1 MDDIMNDDSIIP
13 SSEDYIE
20 AMNDIILTTNEN
32 YNMLMERIYI
42 RELAIFEATG
52 ELCVYNEASVDDFIL
67 GIKKF
72 LLKVWRA
79 IAGMFKSFMQMIDKY
94 TLNDK
99 RFISKYRDKL
109 LKHQGD
115 SNFSFTGHIFT
126 INDQELGNAIHELEL
141 NPLDHTVAN
150 TTTTTTTQTNTNT
163 TTNTTQTNTNNQQ
176 QNTQQQNN
184 GVNPAQAD
192 SNTNFNNNFGSGN
205 IKDITTLRANLE
217 TDLEGVR
224 MRVVKHFSHRT
235 KKDGTRLDDK
245 DFYNELCACLRNGH
259 EIDDKEELNLVQV
272 DVPNMIAE
280 MDGYRNTRRTLN
292 NSMREGKRVID
303 ASMKEAASKQKEVMN
318 QTVESQKIENHNKG
332 KTKEQVK
339 QDKLREVSYYITWK
353 NRTANMLTT
362 VEGSIIRALKDRSKQ
377 YKACCIELINYKPD
391 ENKGTSGTSTS

>member
-1 MDDIMNDDSIIP
+1 MIDTIMEDDNIIP

-32 YNMLMERIYI
+32 YNMLMERIYM
-42 RELAIFEATG
+42 RELLIFEATG
-52 ELCVYNEASVDDFIL
+52 ELCVYNEASIDDFIL

-79 IAGMFKSFMQMIDKY
+79 IAGMFKSFIQMIDKY
-94 TLNDK
+94 TMNDK
-99 RFISKYRDKL
+99 RFISKYRDQL
-109 LKHQGD
+109 LKHQAD

-126 INDQELGNAIHELEL
+126 INDQELNNAIHELEL

-150 TTTTTTTQTNTNT
+150 SNPTP
-163 TTNTTQTNTNNQQ
+163 TTNQNNNTQNNQ

-184 GVNPAQAD
+184 GPTPAPAD
-192 SNTNFNNNFGSGN
+192 TNTTFNNRFGSGE

-217 TDLEGVR
+217 TDLEGLR
-224 MRVVKHFSHRT
+224 MRIIKHFSHRS
-235 KKDGTRLDDK
+235 KKDGTKLDDK
-245 DFYNELCACLRNGH
+245 DFYTELGACLRNGH
-259 EIDDKEELNLVQV
+259 EIEDKEELNLVQI
-272 DVPNMIAE
+272 DVSNMISE
-280 MDGYRNTRRTLN
+280 MDGYRNTRKTLN
-292 NSMREGKRVID
+292 NCMREGKRVID
-303 ASMKEAASKQKEVMN
+303 AAMKEAASKQKEVMN
-318 QTVESQKIENHNKG
+318 QTVESQKVGSGPNKR
-332 KTKEQVK
+332 TKEQVK

-391 ENKGTSGTSTS
+391 EDKGTSGTSTS